1 MKLGISI
8 DDGMYGVK
16 GGKCVGCG
24 KETRHLYKHTKFPKH
39 QARCSR
45 CMDELKDEKKRT
57 SY

>member
-8 DDGMYGVK
+8 DDGMYAVQ

-45 CMDELKDEKKRT
+45 CMEALKDENKI
-57 SY
+57 